1 MSKKQNQPNNNKSE
15 NGLLDDSADT
25 IEVLELKTK
34 QETELEDLE
43 YIEKKPFFKRAWEW
57 LTKDKQRLA
66 SIVFLFLFVV
76 LIIVLAALNLNL
88 GEIMRNIVDWF
99 QMKLGIWG
107 ILVGVFVI
115 SIFGNFTVIFP
126 IPYTLALVT
135 AATDPTITAWHVIV
149 MGVFAGA
156 GASIGEVSAWFLG
169 KASKNVIEDGM
180 EKQVSRA
187 QRWIDKGLAPII
199 IFVFAATPLPDDAIL
214 VFIGL
219 LGYALWKT
227 VIWCFL
233 GKIVLTSATGLA
245 AKYLGETAFGE
256 KVLWL
261 FGLKIGGSGVTASEP
276 AAWISALVWVASIA
290 IIGVVLFIDWGDIW
304 NFLSRSVLKRK
315 YRKLAISDKDSLET
329 TTVSEVKLQD
339 EGKQSIRKQRLLKEA
354 SFWQC
359 VISKKDDE
367 TSDYFDLYSVS
378 YVLGKAS
385 NILLKPDWFAKFSN
399 NLTGDKFSKLNEYQ
413 LDKLLPPK
421 KIKEFYE
428 SNKKLDEITSNMIYL
443 SFTTNH
449 VETNTD
455 FRVGFLLEKIKQDQ
469 IKVRCIGEK
478 EALII
483 KSLKSISPELMIT
496 NLVKFLDHLSETPEL
511 VKKIDVAFI
520 S

>member
-1 MSKKQNQPNNNKSE
+1 MSGKQDQLNNNKSKNDLL
-15 NGLLDDSADT
+15 NGSADAFEL
-25 IEVLELKTK
+25 IELKTT
-34 QETELEDLE
+34 QETDIEDLE
-43 YIEKKPFFKRAWEW
+43 YIEKKPFFKRIWEW
-57 LTKDKQRLA
+57 MITDKQRLW
-66 SIVFLFLFVV
+66 SIIFLFLFVV
-76 LIIVLAALNLNL
+76 LIVVLAALNRNL

-99 QMKLGIWG
+99 QMKIGIWG
-107 ILVGVFVI
+107 IFIGVFTI

-126 IPYTLALVT
+126 IPYTLALIT
-135 AATDPTITAWHVIV
+135 AATDPTILAWHVIV
-149 MGVFAGA
+149 MGIFAGA

-169 KASKNVIEDGM
+169 RASKNVIEDSM
-180 EKQVSRA
+180 EKQVARA

-199 IFVFAATPLPDDAIL
+199 IFLFAATPLPDDAIL

-245 AKYLGETAFGE
+245 AKYLGDTPFGA
-256 KVLWL
+256 KILWL
-261 FGLKIGGSGVTASEP
+261 FGLKVGESGVTASEP

-290 IIGVVLFIDWGDIW
+290 VIGVVLFIDWGDIW

-315 YRKLAISDKDSLET
+315 YRKLAISDEDSLKT
-329 TTVSEVKLQD
+329 TTVSEVLQQD

-359 VISKKDDE
+359 AISKEDDE
-367 TSDYFDLYSVS
+367 TPNYYDLYSVS

-385 NILLKPDWFAKFSN
+385 NILLKPDWFSKFSK
-399 NLTGDKFSKLNEYQ
+399 NLTEDKFSKLNEYQ
-413 LDKLLPPK
+413 LNKLLPPRK
-421 KIKEFYE
+421 LKEFYE
-428 SNKKLDEITSNMIYL
+428 SSEKLKEFTSNMIFL

-449 VETNTD
+449 IETDTD
-455 FRVGFLLEKIKQDQ
+455 FRVGFLLEKTTEDQ
-469 IKVRCIGEK
+469 IKVKCIGEK

-483 KSLKSISPELMIT
+483 KSLKSISPELMVT
-496 NLVKFLDHLSETPEL
+496 KLVKFLDHLSETPEL

>member
-1 MSKKQNQPNNNKSE
+1 MSGKQDQLNNNKSKNDLL
-15 NGLLDDSADT
+15 NGSTDAFEL
-25 IEVLELKTK
+25 IELKAT
-34 QETELEDLE
+34 QDADIEDLE
-43 YIEKKPFFKRAWEW
+43 YIEKKPFFKRTWEW
-57 LTKDKQRLA
+57 LITDKQRLW
-66 SIVFLFLFVV
+66 SIIFLFLFVV
-76 LIIVLAALNLNL
+76 LIVVLAALNLNL

-99 QMKLGIWG
+99 QLKIGIWG
-107 ILVGVFVI
+107 IFIGVFII

-135 AATDPTITAWHVIV
+135 AATDPTIQAWHVIV
-149 MGVFAGA
+149 MGIFAGA
-156 GASIGEVSAWFLG
+156 GASIGEVTAWFLG
-169 KASKNVIEDGM
+169 RASKNVIEDGM
-180 EKQVSRA
+180 EKQVARA

-199 IFVFAATPLPDDAIL
+199 IFLFAATPLPDDAVL

-256 KVLWL
+256 KILWL
-261 FGLKIGGSGVTASEP
+261 FGLKLGESGVTASEP
-276 AAWISALVWVASIA
+276 AGWISALVWIASIA
-290 IIGVVLFIDWGDIW
+290 VIGVVLFIDWGDIW
-304 NFLSRSVLKRK
+304 NFLSRSMLKRK
-315 YRKLAISDKDSLET
+315 YHKLAISDEDSPKEIP
-329 TTVSEVKLQD
+329 VSDVIQYD
-339 EGKQSIRKQRLLKEA
+339 EEKQSFRKQRLLKEA

-359 VISKKDDE
+359 VISKENDE
-367 TSDYFDLYSVS
+367 TSNYFDLYSVS
-378 YVLGKAS
+378 FVLGKAS
-385 NILLKPDWFAKFSN
+385 NILLKPDWFKKFSK
-399 NLTGDKFSKLNEYQ
+399 NLTENKFTKLNEYQ

-428 SNKKLDEITSNMIYL
+428 SNKKLEEITSNMIYL

-449 VETNTD
+449 VETDTD
-455 FRVGFLLEKIKQDQ
+455 FRVGFLLEKITDDQ
-469 IKVRCIGEK
+469 IKVRCLGEK

-483 KSLKSISPELMIT
+483 KSLKTISPELMVT
-496 NLVKFLDHLSETPEL
+496 KLVKFLDHLSETPEL

>member
-1 MSKKQNQPNNNKSE
+1 MSKKQDQSNENKLRNDLL
-15 NGLLDDSADT
+15 NGSA
-25 IEVLELKTK
+25 EELELVELKSTK
-34 QETELEDLE
+34 ESDLEDVE
-43 YIEKKPFFKRAWEW
+43 YIEKKSFFKGAWEW
-57 LTKDKQRLA
+57 LTIDKQRMW
-66 SIVFLFLFVV
+66 SIIFLFLFVV

-88 GEIMRNIVDWF
+88 GEIMRNIIDWF
-99 QMKLGIWG
+99 QMKIGIWG
-107 ILVGVFVI
+107 IFLGVFVI

-135 AATDPTITAWHVIV
+135 AATDPTIQAWHVIV
-149 MGVFAGA
+149 MGIFAGA

-256 KVLWL
+256 KILWL
-261 FGLKIGGSGVTASEP
+261 FGLKIGESGVTASEP

-304 NFLSRSVLKRK
+304 NFLSRSVLRRK
-315 YRKLAISDKDSLET
+315 YRKLAISDLDSLET
-329 TTVSEVKLQD
+329 THVLDVNQQD
-339 EGKQSIRKQRLLKEA
+339 EEKQSFRKQRMLKEA

-359 VISKKDDE
+359 AISKKDDD

-378 YVLGKAS
+378 FVLGKAS
-385 NILLKPDWFAKFSN
+385 NILLKPDWFAKFSK
-399 NLTGDKFSKLNEYQ
+399 NLSEEKFNKLNEYQ

-428 SNKKLDEITSNMIYL
+428 SNEKLDEITSNMIYL

-449 VETNTD
+449 IETDTN
-455 FRVGFLLEKIKQDQ
+455 FRVGFLLEKMNQDQ

-483 KSLKSISPELMIT
+483 RSFKSISPELMIT
-496 NLVKFLDHLSETPEL
+496 NLVKFLDHLAETPEL